1 MQSERLTRHPQVQS
15 WWRKIFEEWST
26 MPKPRTYRLG
36 DAITVEL
43 DLEDDSG
50 IAAVYAL
57 FRNTTTNDHLYLE
70 GHGANQTR
78 TTVVLAK
85 DVTDNIRTGESVCE
99 YISVSDVRGNS
110 KEYERELRFRVD
122 TPPSDFQGPNLT
134 DARVK

>member
-1 MQSERLTRHPQVQS
+1 
-15 WWRKIFEEWST
+15 

-36 DAITVEL
+36 DTITVEL

-57 FRNTTTNDHLYLE
+57 FRNTSTDDHLYME

-85 DVTDNIRTGESVCE
+85 EVTDNIRTGEYVCE
-99 YISVSDVRGNS
+99 YISVSDVRGNP